1 MRFCEQF
8 AISVFTESDAS
19 ESCRTFS
26 SVTRWTKLAIRP
38 TQYIQTQ

>member
-8 AISVFTESDAS
+8 AISVITDAS

-38 TQYIQTQ
+38 TQYIHTQ